1 MAEEKELTVEEMK
14 SLVSVATLLPALLD
28 KIAAISKEVDEL
40 KASFTD
46 IKSKYNASTNAVMSY
61 KQAVDDLT
69 KNQPDIKAA
78 IKPDLDAI
86 KQTLAKIEWRMGMD
100 GQPVEIHQIPDNKP
114 TPSSSSKKEKPKV
127 EEKDDETDEV
137 EEIVDKILAG
147 HRGRKTRTLTLVDI
161 KTGFRVDEEVAS
173 KVLKWFE
180 NHKMYNSKLH
190 LLTFPK
196 RK

>member
-46 IKSKYNASTNAVMSY
+46 IKSKYNASTNAVISY
-61 KQAVDDLT
+61 KEAVDNLT

-86 KQTLAKIEWRMGMD
+86 KQTLARIEWRMGMD

-114 TPSSSSKKEKPKV
+114 SPSSSSKKEKPKD
-127 EEKDDETDEV
+127 EEKDKV
-137 EEIVDKILAG
+137 KEIVNRILEDRG
-147 HRGRKTRTLTLVDI
+147 GRKSRTLTLVDV
-161 KTGFRVDEEVAS
+161 KTWFRVDEEVAS

-180 NHKMYNSKLH
+180 DNKMYNPKLC

-196 RK
+196 RKK

>member
-61 KQAVDDLT
+61 KEAVDNLT

-86 KQTLAKIEWRMGMD
+86 KQTLARIEWRMGMD

-114 TPSSSSKKEKPKV
+114 SPTSSSKKEKPKA

-137 EEIVDKILAG
+137 EEIVDKILTG

-180 NHKMYNSKLH
+180 NHKMYDSKLH